1 MKFSLDDVVVAGAGV
16 DDGDGGGV
24 VSRQNKG
31 KDGEIDIAALNG
43 RLQPGIQGS
52 DIFPPP
58 EFPNNLLIWIF
69 IAYMAIGAL
78 WLLAV
83 KIVNPTKL
91 QALSGNPHEI
101 CGDQK

>member
-1 MKFSLDDVVVAGAGV
+1 MLLSALAVGFMAIPFLGV
-16 DDGDGGGV
+16 
-24 VSRQNKG
+24 
-31 KDGEIDIAALNG
+31 I
-43 RLQPGIQGS
+43 GIQGS

-91 QALSGNPHEI
+91 QALSGNPPEI
-101 CGDQK
+101 SGDQK